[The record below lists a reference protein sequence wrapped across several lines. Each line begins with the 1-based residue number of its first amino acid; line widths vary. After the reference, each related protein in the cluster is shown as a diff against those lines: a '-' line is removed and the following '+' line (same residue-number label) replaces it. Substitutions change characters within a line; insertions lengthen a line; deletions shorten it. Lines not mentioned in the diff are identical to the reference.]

1 MTDRSLPLPSPVI
14 RRRLQWLAYYYP
26 LTPAGTV
33 LAAAGLALIGRGLA
47 LANPYAL
54 FLALLA
60 LTVLALLALAGRLQ
74 ARRSSRHPLQWE
86 ASAPLAARRPAMS
99 QWIHGEEVRLLPFF
113 RLHFSLSGRLMVGR
127 RAYVR
132 VSRQLSFASSG
143 AHPLP
148 LYLPL
153 SGVLSATGRFAVRD
167 LFGLTRSRFGEDLVR
182 TLTVLPG
189 WHAPEVDSQVEP
201 AGGFEEKSIRR
212 SSEEEKYFMREYQP
226 GDRLRDINWK
236 VSSRLQELITRIS
249 PVTQEKTRLLSV
261 AFRNYRSD
269 GGESLESV
277 LHLDYLKSWLLAFL
291 RSLKRSND
299 KLQFSV
305 RTASTLDLLATEE
318 DIERFAGELAGLFYQ
333 HDPGPAGSAVGA
345 EPPGGE
351 LFVFSTPFDRGLA
364 QFLSARP
371 QTRMHLFRTAT
382 ARARQPEQKPEH
394 DPEPDAERT
403 LFTPGVPL
411 HDAFLPGL
419 WAFRRQRALKAPP
432 LGSAIDAE
440 EQSFSVRIFP

>member
-1 MTDRSLPLPSPVI
+1 MTATSLPLPSPVL
-14 RRRLQWLAYYYP
+14 RRRLQRLAYYYP
-26 LTPAGTV
+26 LTPAGTL
-33 LAAAGLALIGRGLA
+33 LAVAALALIGRGLA

-74 ARRSSRHPLQWE
+74 ARRASRHPLQWDS
-86 ASAPLAARRPAMS
+86 SAPLTARRPAMA

-113 RLHFSLSGRLMVGR
+113 RLHFSLSGRLIVGR
-127 RAYVR
+127 RAQVR
-132 VSRQLSFASSG
+132 VARQLSFAASG

-167 LFGLTRSRFGEDLVR
+167 LFGLTRSRFGEQLAR

-261 AFRNYRSD
+261 SVRNYRSD

-291 RSLKRSND
+291 RSLKRNND

-305 RTASTLDLLATEE
+305 RTAGTLDLLATEE

-333 HDPGPAGSAVGA
+333 HDPGPAGSAAGA

-351 LFVFSTPFDRGLA
+351 LFVFSTPFDKGLP
-364 QFLSARP
+364 QFLSARA
-371 QTRMHLFRTAT
+371 QTRMHLFRTGFLA
-382 ARARQPEQKPEH
+382 ARPPAGRSEPEA
-394 DPEPDAERT
+394 DRT

-419 WAFRRQRALKAPP
+419 WAFRRERALKAPP
-432 LGSAIDAE
+432 LSAAFDAE
-440 EQSFSVRIFP
+440 EQSFSVRILP